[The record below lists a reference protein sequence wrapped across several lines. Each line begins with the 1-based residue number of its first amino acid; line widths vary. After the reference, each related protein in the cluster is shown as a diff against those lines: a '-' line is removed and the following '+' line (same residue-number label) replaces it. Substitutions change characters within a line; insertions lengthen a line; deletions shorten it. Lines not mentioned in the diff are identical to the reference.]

1 MKNSIVVAMLA
12 IMVGWGAVNVLVP
25 EVVAQEVDDN
35 AEDDT
40 NTSPEQVP
48 QCYECPCTPE
58 HLRTANVGVS
68 KSPAGR
74 WTGYI

>member
-1 MKNSIVVAMLA
+1 MLA

-40 NTSPEQVP
+40 NTPPEQVP
-48 QCYECPCTPE
+48 QCYECPCTLIAE
-58 HLRTANVGVS
+58 RGAV
-68 KSPAGR
+68 
-74 WTGYI
+74 